1 MTEVP
6 KENGIFVD
14 MKRFFIYLALALLLI
29 GFGYFPAAVERYYS
43 SGVYPVLLCARLW
56 IIAWVPFSIG
66 DLLYI
71 IISIYLIYNLIRSL
85 IHIKK
90 EGINRGKVWRASAII
105 LLVWISFKLLW
116 GFNYDR
122 LGAGHLLDIE
132 QKAYSG
138 AAVTG
143 LVNELIDSLNGTRK
157 LLIEA
162 KIQVD
167 TLPVGNPASY
177 FTMAN
182 EAYNKAQSRYP
193 FLPKQAPKVKA
204 TLFNPLADY
213 VGFTGYFNPFT
224 AEGQV
229 RTDMPGLELP
239 FVACHETAHMLGFA
253 SESEANLIGYLVATK
268 SDNPYVRYSAYN
280 EIFTYAQREQL
291 ISLAQEKDS
300 VGFKRAVAQNR
311 ERLDTLVKQDRK
323 AVRRFF
329 NRHRSSV
336 APIMSGVYEQYL
348 FLNKQNAGLKSY
360 DEVIG
365 WLIDLKQKQ
374 LKNILN

>member
-14 MKRFFIYLALALLLI
+14 MKRFFIYLALALLLM
-29 GFGYFPAAVERYYS
+29 GFSYFPAQVEEWYS
-43 SGVYPVLLCARLW
+43 WRLYPVLLTLRLW
-56 IIAWVPFSIG
+56 LTVWVPFSIG

-71 IISIYLIYNLIRSL
+71 IVFIYLIYKLIRSL

-90 EGINRGKVWRASAII
+90 EGISKGKVWRVSAII
-105 LLVWISFKLLW
+105 LLVWVSFKLLW
-116 GFNYDR
+116 GLNYDR

-138 AAVTG
+138 AAVDS
-143 LVNELIDSLNGTRK
+143 LVNELIDSLNSTRK
-157 LLIEA
+157 QINDA

-167 TLPVGNPASY
+167 TLPVGNPAPY
-177 FTMAN
+177 FTMAQD
-182 EAYNKAQSRYP
+182 AYNNAKSRYP
-193 FLPKQAPKVKA
+193 FLPKQAPRVKA

-280 EIFTYAQREQL
+280 EIFTYAQREQFVL
-291 ISLAQEKDS
+291 LAQQKDS
-300 VGFKRAVAQNR
+300 VRFMGAVAQNR
-311 ERLDTLVKQDRK
+311 ARLDTLVKQDRK

-365 WLIDLKQKQ
+365 WLIDLKRKQ
-374 LKNILN
+374 LKNN

>member
-14 MKRFFIYLALALLLI
+14 MKRFFIYLALALLLM
-29 GFGYFPAAVERYYS
+29 GFGYFPAMVERYYS
-43 SGVYPVLLCARLW
+43 SGLYPVLLDVRLW
-56 IIAWVPFSIG
+56 ITAWLPFSIG

-71 IISIYLIYNLIRSL
+71 FVCIYLIYKLIRSL

-90 EGINRGKVWRASAII
+90 EGISKAKVWRASAII

-116 GFNYDR
+116 GLNYDR

-138 AAVTG
+138 AAVDS
-143 LVNELIDSLNGTRK
+143 LVNELIDSLNSTRK
-157 LLIEA
+157 LLTQV

-167 TLPVGNPASY
+167 TLPVGNPAPY
-177 FTMAN
+177 FSWAQ
-182 EAYNKAQSRYP
+182 EAYQRAKTSYT
-193 FLPKQAPKVKA
+193 FLPKQAPRVKA

-253 SESEANLIGYLVATK
+253 SESEANLIGYLVAIQST
-268 SDNPYVRYSAYN
+268 NPYVRYSAYN
-280 EIFTYAQREQL
+280 EIFTYAQREQFVQ
-291 ISLAQEKDS
+291 LAQQKDS
-300 VGFKRAVAQNR
+300 VRFMGAVAQNR
-311 ERLDTLVKQDRK
+311 ARLDTLVKQDRQ
-323 AVRRFF
+323 ALRRFF

-336 APIMSGVYEQYL
+336 APIMAGVYEQYL

-365 WLIDLKQKQ
+365 WLIDVKRKQQ
-374 LKNILN
+374 KNN

>member
-14 MKRFFIYLALALLLI
+14 MKRFFVCLALALLLI
-29 GFGYFPAAVERYYS
+29 GFGSFPAAVEHYYS
-43 SGVYPVLLCARLW
+43 SGLYPVLLSLRLW
-56 IIAWVPFSIG
+56 LTAWVPFSIG

-71 IISIYLIYNLIRSL
+71 IVCIYLIYKLIRSL
-85 IHIKK
+85 IQIKK
-90 EGINRGKVWRASAII
+90 EGVNRGKIWRASAII
-105 LLVWISFKLLW
+105 LLGWISFKLLW
-116 GFNYDR
+116 GLNYDR

-138 AAVTG
+138 EAVDS
-143 LVNELIDSLNGTRK
+143 LVNELIDSLNSTRK
-157 LLIEA
+157 LLTQA

-167 TLPVGNPASY
+167 TLPVGNPAPY
-177 FTMAN
+177 FSLAQ
-182 EAYNKAQSRYP
+182 EAYQRAKTYYP
-193 FLPKQAPKVKA
+193 FLPKEAPRVKA

-253 SESEANLIGYLVATK
+253 SESEANLMGYLVAIK

-280 EIFTYAQREQL
+280 EIFTYAQREQFVL
-291 ISLAQEKDS
+291 LAQQKDS
-300 VGFKRAVAQNR
+300 VRFMGAVAHNR
-311 ERLDTLVKQDRK
+311 ARLDTLVKQDRK
-323 AVRRFF
+323 AVRNFF

-365 WLIDLKQKQ
+365 WLIDVKRKQQ
-374 LKNILN
+374 KNN

>member
-14 MKRFFIYLALALLLI
+14 MKRFFVCLALLGLLM
-29 GFGYFPAAVERYYS
+29 GFGYFPAQVEVWYS
-43 SGVYPVLLCARLW
+43 GQLYPLLLTLRLW
-56 IIAWVPFSIG
+56 LTVCVPFSIG
-66 DLLYI
+66 DLLYTI
-71 IISIYLIYNLIRSL
+71 VFIYLIYKLIRSL

-90 EGINRGKVWRASAII
+90 EGINSAKLWRASAII

-116 GFNYDR
+116 GLNYDR

-138 AAVTG
+138 AAVDS
-143 LVNELIDSLNGTRK
+143 LVNELIDSLNSTRK
-157 LLIEA
+157 QINEA

-167 TLPVGNPASY
+167 TLPANNPAPY
-177 FTMAN
+177 FAMAQ
-182 EAYNKAQSRYP
+182 EAYQRAKTSYT
-193 FLPKQAPKVKA
+193 FLPKQAPRVKA

-268 SDNPYVRYSAYN
+268 SANPYVRYSAYN
-280 EIFTYAQREQL
+280 EIFTYAQREQFVL
-291 ISLAQEKDS
+291 LAQAKDS
-300 VGFKRAVAQNR
+300 VGFMGAVAQNR
-311 ERLDTLVKQDRK
+311 ARLDTLVKQDRK
-323 AVRRFF
+323 AVRSFF

-374 LKNILN
+374 LKNN

>member
-14 MKRFFIYLALALLLI
+14 MKRFFIYLALALLLM
-29 GFGYFPAAVERYYS
+29 GFSYFPAMVERYY
-43 SGVYPVLLCARLW
+43 GAGLYPVLLYVRLW
-56 IIAWVPFSIG
+56 ITAWVPFSIG

-71 IISIYLIYNLIRSL
+71 FVCIYLIYKLLRIL

-90 EGINRGKVWRASAII
+90 EGVNKAKVWRPSAII

-116 GFNYDR
+116 GLNYDR

-132 QKAYSG
+132 QKTYSG
-138 AAVTG
+138 AAVDS
-143 LVNELIDSLNGTRK
+143 LVNELIDSLNSTRK
-157 LLIEA
+157 QLTQA

-167 TLPVGNPASY
+167 TLPVGNPAPY
-177 FTMAN
+177 FSWAQ
-182 EAYNKAQSRYP
+182 EAYQRAKTSYT
-193 FLPKQAPKVKA
+193 FLPKQAPRVKA

-268 SDNPYVRYSAYN
+268 SANPYVRYSAYN
-280 EIFTYAQREQL
+280 EIFSYAQREQFVL
-291 ISLAQEKDS
+291 LAQQKDS
-300 VGFKRAVAQNR
+300 VGFMGAVAQNR
-311 ERLDTLVKQDRK
+311 ARLDTLVKQDRK
-323 AVRRFF
+323 AVRNFF
-329 NRHRSSV
+329 NKHRSSV

-365 WLIDLKQKQ
+365 WLIDVKRKQQ
-374 LKNILN
+374 KNN

>member
-14 MKRFFIYLALALLLI
+14 MKRFFICLALALLLM
-29 GFGYFPAAVERYYS
+29 GFGYYPAMVERYYS
-43 SGVYPVLLCARLW
+43 AGLYPVLLNARLW
-56 IIAWVPFSIG
+56 LTGWAPFSIG

-71 IISIYLIYNLIRSL
+71 ILFIYLIYKLIRSL
-85 IHIKK
+85 INIKK
-90 EGINRGKVWRASAII
+90 EGVNREKAWRASAII

-116 GFNYDR
+116 GLNYDR

-138 AAVTG
+138 AAVDS
-143 LVNELIDSLNGTRK
+143 LVNELIDSLNSTRK
-157 LLIEA
+157 LLTQA
-162 KIQVD
+162 KIPVD
-167 TLPVGNPASY
+167 TLPVGNPAPY
-177 FTMAN
+177 FSLAQ
-182 EAYNKAQSRYP
+182 EAYQSAKSSYT
-193 FLPKQAPKVKA
+193 FLPKQAPRVKA

-229 RTDMPGLELP
+229 RTYMPGLELP

-253 SESEANLIGYLVATK
+253 SESEANLIGYLVAIQST
-268 SDNPYVRYSAYN
+268 NPYVRYSAYN
-280 EIFTYAQREQL
+280 EIFTYAQREQFVL
-291 ISLAQEKDS
+291 LAQAKDS
-300 VGFKRAVAQNR
+300 VGFMGAVAQNR
-311 ERLDTLVKQDRK
+311 GRLDTLVKQDRK
-323 AVRRFF
+323 AVRNFF

-365 WLIDLKQKQ
+365 WLIDLRN
-374 LKNILN
+374 KNIP

>member
-14 MKRFFIYLALALLLI
+14 MKRFFIYLALALLLM
-29 GFGYFPAAVERYYS
+29 GFSYFPAQVEEWYS
-43 SGVYPVLLCARLW
+43 WRLYPVLLTLRLW
-56 IIAWVPFSIG
+56 LTVWLPFSIG

-71 IISIYLIYNLIRSL
+71 IVFIYLIYKLIGSL
-85 IHIKK
+85 VNIKK
-90 EGINRGKVWRASAII
+90 EGISKGKVWRANAII

-116 GFNYDR
+116 GLNYDR

-138 AAVTG
+138 AAVDS
-143 LVNELIDSLNGTRK
+143 LVNELIDSLNSTRK
-157 LLIEA
+157 LLTQA

-167 TLPVGNPASY
+167 TLPVGNPAPY
-177 FTMAN
+177 FSLAK
-182 EAYNKAQSRYP
+182 EAYRSAKSSYT
-193 FLPKQAPKVKA
+193 FLPKQAPRVKA

-268 SDNPYVRYSAYN
+268 STNPYVRYSAYN
-280 EIFTYAQREQL
+280 EIFTYAQREQFVL
-291 ISLAQEKDS
+291 LAQQKDS
-300 VGFKRAVAQNR
+300 VGFMGAVAQNR
-311 ERLDTLVKQDRK
+311 ARLDTLVKQDRK
-323 AVRRFF
+323 AVRNFF

-365 WLIDLKQKQ
+365 WLIDLKRKQQKI
-374 LKNILN
+374 K

>member
-14 MKRFFIYLALALLLI
+14 MKRFFICLALALLLM
-29 GFGYFPAAVERYYS
+29 GFGYFPAMVEQYYS
-43 SGVYPVLLCARLW
+43 LGLYPVLLSMRLGLT
-56 IIAWVPFSIG
+56 AWVAFSIG

-71 IISIYLIYNLIRSL
+71 IVFIYLIYKSIRSL
-85 IHIKK
+85 IEIKK
-90 EGINRGKVWRASAII
+90 EGIDAGKVWRVSAII
-105 LLVWISFKLLW
+105 LLVWASFKLLW

-138 AAVTG
+138 AAVDS
-143 LVNELIDSLNGTRK
+143 LVNELIDSLNSTRK
-157 LLIEA
+157 QINEE

-167 TLPVGNPASY
+167 TLPANNPAAY
-177 FTMAN
+177 FTMAQ
-182 EAYNKAQSRYP
+182 EAYNKAKGAYP
-193 FLPKQAPKVKA
+193 FLPKQAPRVKA

-213 VGFTGYFNPFT
+213 LGFTGYFNPFT

-253 SESEANLIGYLVATK
+253 SESEANLVGYLVALQST
-268 SDNPYVRYSAYN
+268 NPYVRYSAYN
-280 EIFTYAQREQL
+280 EIFTYAQREQFV
-291 ISLAQEKDS
+291 ILAQQKDS
-300 VGFKRAVAQNR
+300 VRFMGAVAQNR
-311 ERLDTLVKQDRK
+311 ARLDTLVKQDRK

-329 NRHRSSV
+329 NKHRSSV

-365 WLIDLKQKQ
+365 WIIDLKRKQ
-374 LKNILN
+374 LKIIN

>member
-14 MKRFFIYLALALLLI
+14 MKRFFICLALALLLM
-29 GFGYFPAAVERYYS
+29 GFGYFPAMVEQFYS
-43 SGVYPVLLCARLW
+43 VGIYPVLLSIRLGLT
-56 IIAWVPFSIG
+56 AWVPFSIG

-71 IISIYLIYNLIRSL
+71 IVCIYLIYKLIRSL
-85 IHIKK
+85 IKIKK
-90 EGINRGKVWRASAII
+90 EGIDGGKVWRVSAII
-105 LLVWISFKLLW
+105 LLVWASFKLLW

-138 AAVTG
+138 AAVDS
-143 LVNELIDSLNGTRK
+143 LVNELIDSLNSTRK
-157 LLIEA
+157 QINEE

-167 TLPVGNPASY
+167 TLPANNPAAY
-177 FTMAN
+177 FTMAQ
-182 EAYNKAQSRYP
+182 EAYNKAKGTYP
-193 FLPKQAPKVKA
+193 FLPKQAPRVKA

-253 SESEANLIGYLVATK
+253 SESEANLVGYLVALQST
-268 SDNPYVRYSAYN
+268 NPYVRYSAYN
-280 EIFTYAQREQL
+280 EIFTYAQREQFV
-291 ISLAQEKDS
+291 ILAQQKDS
-300 VGFKRAVAQNR
+300 VRFMGAVAQNR
-311 ERLDTLVKQDRK
+311 ARLDTLVKQDRK

-329 NRHRSSV
+329 NKHRSSV

-365 WLIDLKQKQ
+365 WIIDLKRKQ
-374 LKNILN
+374 LKIIN

>member
-6 KENGIFVD
+6 KENGIFVN
-14 MKRFFIYLALALLLI
+14 MKRFFICLALALLLI
-29 GFGYFPAAVERYYS
+29 GFGSFPAAVEHYYS
-43 SGVYPVLLCARLW
+43 SGLYPVLLSLRLW
-56 IIAWVPFSIG
+56 LTAWVPFSIG

-71 IISIYLIYNLIRSL
+71 IVCIYLIYKLIRSL
-85 IHIKK
+85 IQIKK
-90 EGINRGKVWRASAII
+90 EGVNRGKIWRASAII
-105 LLVWISFKLLW
+105 LLGWISFKLLW
-116 GFNYDR
+116 GLNYDR

-138 AAVTG
+138 EAVDS
-143 LVNELIDSLNGTRK
+143 LVNELIDSLNSTRK
-157 LLIEA
+157 LLTQA

-167 TLPVGNPASY
+167 TLPVGNPAPY
-177 FTMAN
+177 FSLAQ
-182 EAYNKAQSRYP
+182 EAYQRAKTYYP
-193 FLPKQAPKVKA
+193 FLPKEAPRVKA

-253 SESEANLIGYLVATK
+253 SESEANLMGYLVAIK

-280 EIFTYAQREQL
+280 EIFTYAQREQFVL
-291 ISLAQEKDS
+291 LAQQKDS
-300 VGFKRAVAQNR
+300 VRFMGAVAHNR
-311 ERLDTLVKQDRK
+311 ARLDTLVKQDRK
-323 AVRRFF
+323 AVRNFF

-365 WLIDLKQKQ
+365 WLIDVKRKQQ
-374 LKNILN
+374 KNN

>member
-14 MKRFFIYLALALLLI
+14 MKRFFICLALALLLM
-29 GFGYFPAAVERYYS
+29 GFGYFPAMVERYYS
-43 SGVYPVLLCARLW
+43 VGLYPVLLQARLLLT
-56 IIAWVPFSIG
+56 AWVPFSIG

-71 IISIYLIYNLIRSL
+71 IVCIYLIYKSI
-85 IHIKK
+85 IGTIKIKK
-90 EGINRGKVWRASAII
+90 EGLDGGKLWRASAII

-116 GFNYDR
+116 GLNYDR

-138 AAVTG
+138 AAVDS
-143 LVNELIDSLNGTRK
+143 LVNELIDSLNSTRK
-157 LLIEA
+157 QINEE

-167 TLPVGNPASY
+167 TLPASNPAAY
-177 FTMAN
+177 FTMAQ
-182 EAYNKAQSRYP
+182 EAYNKAKGRYP
-193 FLPKQAPKVKA
+193 FLPKRAPRVKA

-268 SDNPYVRYSAYN
+268 STNPYVRYSAYN
-280 EIFTYAQREQL
+280 EIFTYAQREQFVMM
-291 ISLAQEKDS
+291 AQQKDS
-300 VGFKRAVAQNR
+300 VGFMGAVAQNR
-311 ERLDTLVKQDRK
+311 ARLDTLVKQDRK
-323 AVRRFF
+323 AVRSFF
-329 NRHRSSV
+329 NKHRSSV

-365 WLIDLKQKQ
+365 WLIGLKRKQ
-374 LKNILN
+374 LINK

>member
-14 MKRFFIYLALALLLI
+14 MKRFFIYGALALLLM
-29 GFGYFPAAVERYYS
+29 GFSYFPPVVEELYS
-43 SGVYPVLLCARLW
+43 SQLYPVLLTLRLW
-56 IIAWVPFSIG
+56 LTAWVSFSIG
-66 DLLYI
+66 DLIYI
-71 IISIYLIYNLIRSL
+71 IISIYLIYKLIGVL
-85 IHIKK
+85 IKIKK
-90 EGINRGKVWRASAII
+90 EGIKGLNYWRASANF
-105 LLVWISFKLLW
+105 LLVWILFKILW

-122 LGAGHLLDIE
+122 LGAGHLLQIE

-138 AAVTG
+138 AAING
-143 LVNELIDSLNGTRK
+143 LVNEIIDSLNSTRK
-157 LLIEA
+157 LLTEA

-167 TLPVGNPASY
+167 TLPVGNPAPY
-177 FTMAN
+177 FSLAQ
-182 EAYNKAQSRYP
+182 EAYQSAKTAYTFLPNKAPR
-193 FLPKQAPKVKA
+193 VKA

-239 FVACHETAHMLGFA
+239 FVTCHETAHMLGFA
-253 SESEANLIGYLVATK
+253 SESEANLVGYLVATK
-268 SDNPYVRYSAYN
+268 STNPYVRYSAYN

-291 ISLAQEKDS
+291 GIMAQEKDS
-300 VGFKRAVAQNR
+300 VGFMGAVAQNR
-311 ERLDTLVKQDRK
+311 ARLDTLVKQDRK

-374 LKNILN
+374 LKNN

>member
-14 MKRFFIYLALALLLI
+14 MKRFFIYLALALLLL
-29 GFGYFPAAVERYYS
+29 GFGYFPAQVEEWYS
-43 SGVYPVLLCARLW
+43 WRLYPALLSLRLW
-56 IIAWVPFSIG
+56 ITAWVPFSIG

-71 IISIYLIYNLIRSL
+71 IVCIYLIYKLIRSL
-85 IHIKK
+85 VNIKK
-90 EGINRGKVWRASAII
+90 EGINRRKIWRASAII

-116 GFNYDR
+116 GLNYDR

-138 AAVTG
+138 AAVDS
-143 LVNELIDSLNGTRK
+143 LVNELIDSLNSTRK
-157 LLIEA
+157 PLTQA
-162 KIQVD
+162 KIPVD
-167 TLPVGNPASY
+167 TLPVGNPAPY
-177 FTMAN
+177 FSLAQ
-182 EAYNKAQSRYP
+182 EAYQSAKSSYT
-193 FLPKQAPKVKA
+193 FLPKQAPRVKA

-268 SDNPYVRYSAYN
+268 STNPYVRYSAYN
-280 EIFTYAQREQL
+280 EIFTYAQREQFVL
-291 ISLAQEKDS
+291 LAQQKDS
-300 VGFKRAVAQNR
+300 VRFMGAVAQNR
-311 ERLDTLVKQDRK
+311 ARLDTLVKQDRK
-323 AVRRFF
+323 AVRNFF

-365 WLIDLKQKQ
+365 WLIDLKRKQQKI
-374 LKNILN
+374 K

>member
-14 MKRFFIYLALALLLI
+14 MKIFFVCLALALLLM
-29 GFGYFPAAVERYYS
+29 GFGCFPAQVEGYYS
-43 SGVYPVLLCARLW
+43 GGLYPVLLTLRLW
-56 IIAWVPFSIG
+56 LTAWAPFSIG

-71 IISIYLIYNLIRSL
+71 FVSIYLIYKLIRSIIKL
-85 IHIKK
+85 KK
-90 EGINRGKVWRASAII
+90 EGVNRGKVWRASAIV

-116 GFNYDR
+116 GLNYDR
-122 LGAGHLLDIE
+122 LGAGHLLNIE

-138 AAVTG
+138 AAVDS
-143 LVNELIDSLNGTRK
+143 LVNELIDSLNSTRK
-157 LLIEA
+157 QINEE

-167 TLPVGNPASY
+167 TLPVGNPAPY
-177 FTMAN
+177 FSWAQ
-182 EAYNKAQSRYP
+182 EAYQRAKTYYP
-193 FLPKQAPKVKA
+193 FLPKQAPRVKA

-253 SESEANLIGYLVATK
+253 SESEANLVGYLVATK

-280 EIFTYAQREQL
+280 EIFTYAQREQFVL
-291 ISLAQEKDS
+291 LAQQKDS
-300 VGFKRAVAQNR
+300 VRFMGAVAQNR
-311 ERLDTLVKQDRK
+311 ARLDTIVKQDRK
-323 AVRRFF
+323 AVRNFF

-348 FLNKQNAGLKSY
+348 FLNKQDAGLKSY

-365 WLIDLKQKQ
+365 WLIDLKRKQQK
-374 LKNILN
+374 NN

>member
-14 MKRFFIYLALALLLI
+14 MKRFFIYAALALLLM
-29 GFGYFPAAVERYYS
+29 GFGSFPAAVERYYS
-43 SGVYPVLLCARLW
+43 IGVYPVLLNARLW
-56 IIAWVPFSIG
+56 LTAWANFSIG

-71 IISIYLIYNLIRSL
+71 IVCIYLIYNLIRSL
-85 IHIKK
+85 VNIKK
-90 EGINRGKVWRASAII
+90 EGVNKGKVWRASAII

-116 GFNYDR
+116 GLNYDR
-122 LGAGHLLDIE
+122 LGAGYLLDIE

-138 AAVTG
+138 AAVDR
-143 LVNELIDSLNGTRK
+143 LVNELIDSLNSTRK
-157 LLIEA
+157 LLTQA

-167 TLPVGNPASY
+167 TLPVGNPAPY
-177 FTMAN
+177 FTMAQD
-182 EAYNKAQSRYP
+182 AYNNAKSRYP
-193 FLPKQAPKVKA
+193 FLPKQAPRVKA

-253 SESEANLIGYLVATK
+253 SESEANLIGYLVAVQST
-268 SDNPYVRYSAYN
+268 NPYVRYSAYN
-280 EIFTYAQREQL
+280 EIFTYAQREQFVQ
-291 ISLAQEKDS
+291 LAQQKDS
-300 VGFKRAVAQNR
+300 VGFMGAVAHNR
-311 ERLDTLVKQDRK
+311 ARLDTLVKQDRK
-323 AVRRFF
+323 AVRNFF

-365 WLIDLKQKQ
+365 WLIAIKQKQ
-374 LKNILN
+374 LKK

>member
-14 MKRFFIYLALALLLI
+14 MKRFFIYLALALLLM
-29 GFGYFPAAVERYYS
+29 GFGYFPAMVERYYS
-43 SGVYPVLLCARLW
+43 SGLYPVLLDVRLW
-56 IIAWVPFSIG
+56 ITAWLPFSIG

-71 IISIYLIYNLIRSL
+71 FVCIYLIYKLIRSL

-90 EGINRGKVWRASAII
+90 EGISKAKVWRASAII

-116 GFNYDR
+116 GLNYDR

-138 AAVTG
+138 AAVDS
-143 LVNELIDSLNGTRK
+143 LVNELIDSLNSTRK
-157 LLIEA
+157 LLTQV

-167 TLPVGNPASY
+167 TLPVGNPAPY
-177 FTMAN
+177 FSWAQ
-182 EAYNKAQSRYP
+182 EAYQRAKTSYT
-193 FLPKQAPKVKA
+193 FLPKQAPRVKA

-253 SESEANLIGYLVATK
+253 SESEANLIGYLVAIQST
-268 SDNPYVRYSAYN
+268 NPYVRYSAYN
-280 EIFTYAQREQL
+280 EIFTYAQREQFVL
-291 ISLAQEKDS
+291 FAQQKDS
-300 VGFKRAVAQNR
+300 VGFMGAVAQNR
-311 ERLDTLVKQDRK
+311 ARLDTLVKQDRQ
-323 AVRRFF
+323 ALRRFF

-336 APIMSGVYEQYL
+336 APIMAGVYEQYL

-365 WLIDLKQKQ
+365 WLIDVKRKQQ
-374 LKNILN
+374 KNN

>member
-14 MKRFFIYLALALLLI
+14 MKRFFIYAALALLLM
-29 GFGYFPAAVERYYS
+29 GFGSFPAAVERYYS
-43 SGVYPVLLCARLW
+43 IGVYPVLLNARLW
-56 IIAWVPFSIG
+56 LTAWANFSIG

-71 IISIYLIYNLIRSL
+71 IVCIYLIYNLIRSL
-85 IHIKK
+85 VNIKK
-90 EGINRGKVWRASAII
+90 EGVNKGKVWRASAIV

-116 GFNYDR
+116 GLNYDR

-138 AAVTG
+138 AAVDR
-143 LVNELIDSLNGTRK
+143 LVNELIDSLNSTRK
-157 LLIEA
+157 LLTQA

-167 TLPVGNPASY
+167 TLPVGNPAPY
-177 FTMAN
+177 FTMAQD
-182 EAYNKAQSRYP
+182 AYNNAKSRYP
-193 FLPKQAPKVKA
+193 FLPKQAPRVKA

-253 SESEANLIGYLVATK
+253 SESEANLMGYLVAVQST
-268 SDNPYVRYSAYN
+268 NPYVRYSAYN
-280 EIFTYAQREQL
+280 EIFTYAQREQFVQ
-291 ISLAQEKDS
+291 LAQQKDS
-300 VGFKRAVAQNR
+300 VGFMWAVAHNR
-311 ERLDTLVKQDRK
+311 ARLDTLVKQDRK
-323 AVRRFF
+323 AVRNFF

-374 LKNILN
+374 LNK

>member
-14 MKRFFIYLALALLLI
+14 MKRFFIYFALALLLM
-29 GFGYFPAAVERYYS
+29 GFGYFPALVEGWYS
-43 SGVYPVLLCARLW
+43 IQLYPVLLGIRLW
-56 IIAWVPFSIG
+56 LTAPVPFSIG

-71 IISIYLIYNLIRSL
+71 IVFIYLIYKLIDSL
-85 IHIKK
+85 IKIKK
-90 EGINRGKVWRASAII
+90 EGINGAKVWRASAIV
-105 LLVWISFKLLW
+105 LLVWMSFKLLW
-116 GFNYDR
+116 GLNYDR
-122 LGAGHLLDIE
+122 LGAGHLLKIE

-138 AAVTG
+138 AAVNG
-143 LVNELIDSLNGTRK
+143 LVNEIIDSLNSTRK
-157 LLIEA
+157 LIIEA
-162 KIQVD
+162 KSQVD
-167 TLPVGNPASY
+167 TLPVGNPAPY
-177 FTMAN
+177 FSWAQ
-182 EAYNKAQSRYP
+182 EAYQRAKTNYSFLPNKAPR
-193 FLPKQAPKVKA
+193 VKA

-268 SDNPYVRYSAYN
+268 SANPYVRYSAYN

-291 ISLAQEKDS
+291 GMMAKQKDS
-300 VGFKRAVAQNR
+300 VGFMGAVAQNR
-311 ERLDTLVKQDRK
+311 ARLDTLVKQDRK

-374 LKNILN
+374 LKKK

>member
-14 MKRFFIYLALALLLI
+14 MKRFFICLALALLLM
-29 GFGYFPAAVERYYS
+29 GFGYFPAMVEQYYS
-43 SGVYPVLLCARLW
+43 VGLYPVLLSIRLGLT
-56 IIAWVPFSIG
+56 AWVPFSIG

-71 IISIYLIYNLIRSL
+71 IVCIYLIYKLIRSL
-85 IHIKK
+85 IKIKK
-90 EGINRGKVWRASAII
+90 EGIDGGKVWRVSAII
-105 LLVWISFKLLW
+105 LLVWASFKLLW

-138 AAVTG
+138 AAVDS
-143 LVNELIDSLNGTRK
+143 LVNELIDSLNSTRK
-157 LLIEA
+157 QINEE

-167 TLPVGNPASY
+167 TLPANNPAAY
-177 FTMAN
+177 FTMAQ
-182 EAYNKAQSRYP
+182 EAYNKAKGTYP
-193 FLPKQAPKVKA
+193 FLPKQAPRVKA

-253 SESEANLIGYLVATK
+253 SESEANLVGYLVALQST
-268 SDNPYVRYSAYN
+268 NPYVRYSAYN
-280 EIFTYAQREQL
+280 EIFTYAQREQFV
-291 ISLAQEKDS
+291 ILAQQKDS
-300 VGFKRAVAQNR
+300 VRFMGAVAQNR
-311 ERLDTLVKQDRK
+311 ARLDTLVKQDRK

-329 NRHRSSV
+329 NKHRSSV

-365 WLIDLKQKQ
+365 WIIDLKRKQ
-374 LKNILN
+374 LKIIN

>member
-14 MKRFFIYLALALLLI
+14 MKIFFVCLALALLLM
-29 GFGYFPAAVERYYS
+29 GFGYFPAQVEGWYS
-43 SGVYPVLLCARLW
+43 GQLYPVLLTLRLW
-56 IIAWVPFSIG
+56 LTAWVPFSIG

-71 IISIYLIYNLIRSL
+71 IVSIYLIYKLIRSL

-90 EGINRGKVWRASAII
+90 EGINSAKLWRASAII
-105 LLVWISFKLLW
+105 LLVWIWFKLLW
-116 GFNYDR
+116 GLNYDR

-138 AAVTG
+138 AAVDS
-143 LVNELIDSLNGTRK
+143 LVNELIDSLNSTRK
-157 LLIEA
+157 QINDA

-167 TLPVGNPASY
+167 TLPANNPAAY
-177 FTMAN
+177 FTMAQ
-182 EAYNKAQSRYP
+182 EAYNKAKGAYI
-193 FLPKQAPKVKA
+193 FLPKQAPRVKA

-253 SESEANLIGYLVATK
+253 SESEANLIGYLVAIQST
-268 SDNPYVRYSAYN
+268 NPYVRYSAYN
-280 EIFTYAQREQL
+280 EIFTYAQREQFVL
-291 ISLAQEKDS
+291 LAQQKDS
-300 VGFKRAVAQNR
+300 VRFMGAVAQNR
-311 ERLDTLVKQDRK
+311 ARLDTLVKQDRK
-323 AVRRFF
+323 AVRSFF

-374 LKNILN
+374 LKNN

>member
-14 MKRFFIYLALALLLI
+14 MKRFFIYLALALLLM
-29 GFGYFPAAVERYYS
+29 GFGYFPAMVERCYS
-43 SGVYPVLLCARLW
+43 AGLYPVLLNVRLW
-56 IIAWVPFSIG
+56 ITAWLPFSIG

-71 IISIYLIYNLIRSL
+71 FVCIYLIYKLIRSL

-90 EGINRGKVWRASAII
+90 EGISKAKVWRASAII

-116 GFNYDR
+116 GLNYDR

-138 AAVTG
+138 AAVDS
-143 LVNELIDSLNGTRK
+143 LVNELIDSLNSTRK
-157 LLIEA
+157 LLTQV

-167 TLPVGNPASY
+167 TLPVGNPAPY
-177 FTMAN
+177 FSWAQ
-182 EAYNKAQSRYP
+182 EAYQRAKTSYT
-193 FLPKQAPKVKA
+193 FLPKQAPRVKA

-253 SESEANLIGYLVATK
+253 SESEANLIGYLVAIQST
-268 SDNPYVRYSAYN
+268 NPYVRYSAYN
-280 EIFTYAQREQL
+280 EIFTYAQREQFVL
-291 ISLAQEKDS
+291 FAQQKDS
-300 VGFKRAVAQNR
+300 VGFMGAVAQNR
-311 ERLDTLVKQDRK
+311 ARLDTLVKQDRQ
-323 AVRRFF
+323 ALRRFF

-336 APIMSGVYEQYL
+336 APIMAGVYEQYL

-365 WLIDLKQKQ
+365 WLIDVKRKQQ
-374 LKNILN
+374 KNN

>member
-14 MKRFFIYLALALLLI
+14 MKIFFVCLALALLLM
-29 GFGYFPAAVERYYS
+29 GFGYFPVQVEEWYS
-43 SGVYPVLLCARLW
+43 GQLYPVLLTLRLW
-56 IIAWVPFSIG
+56 LTAWVPFSIG

-71 IISIYLIYNLIRSL
+71 FVSIYLIYKLIRSIIKL
-85 IHIKK
+85 KK
-90 EGINRGKVWRASAII
+90 EGVNRGKVWRASAIV
-105 LLVWISFKLLW
+105 LLVWISFKFLW
-116 GFNYDR
+116 GLNYDR
-122 LGAGHLLDIE
+122 LGAGHLLQIE

-138 AAVTG
+138 AAVDG
-143 LVNELIDSLNGTRK
+143 LVNELIDSLNSTRK
-157 LLIEA
+157 QINEA

-167 TLPVGNPASY
+167 TLPVGNPAPY
-177 FTMAN
+177 FTMAQ
-182 EAYNKAQSRYP
+182 EAYQRAKTSYT
-193 FLPKQAPKVKA
+193 FLPKQAPRVKA

-268 SDNPYVRYSAYN
+268 STNPYVRYSAYN
-280 EIFTYAQREQL
+280 EIFTYAQREQFVL
-291 ISLAQEKDS
+291 LAQQKDS
-300 VGFKRAVAQNR
+300 VGFMGAVAQNR
-311 ERLDTLVKQDRK
+311 ARLDTLVKQDRK
-323 AVRRFF
+323 AVRNFF
-329 NRHRSSV
+329 NKHRSSV

-365 WLIDLKQKQ
+365 WLIDLKRKEQKN
-374 LKNILN
+374 K

>member
-14 MKRFFIYLALALLLI
+14 MKRFFICLALALLLM
-29 GFGYFPAAVERYYS
+29 GFGYFPAMVEQFYS
-43 SGVYPVLLCARLW
+43 VGIYPVLLSIRLGLT
-56 IIAWVPFSIG
+56 AWVPFSIG

-71 IISIYLIYNLIRSL
+71 IVCIYLIYKLIRSL
-85 IHIKK
+85 IKIKK
-90 EGINRGKVWRASAII
+90 EGIDGGKVWRVSAII
-105 LLVWISFKLLW
+105 LLVWASFKLLW

-122 LGAGHLLDIE
+122 LGAGHLLHIE

-138 AAVTG
+138 AAVDS
-143 LVNELIDSLNGTRK
+143 LVNELIDSLNSTRK
-157 LLIEA
+157 QINEE

-167 TLPVGNPASY
+167 TLPANNPAAY
-177 FTMAN
+177 FTMAQ
-182 EAYNKAQSRYP
+182 EAYNKAKGTYP
-193 FLPKQAPKVKA
+193 FLPKQAPRVKA

-253 SESEANLIGYLVATK
+253 SESEANLVGYLVALQST
-268 SDNPYVRYSAYN
+268 NPYVRYSAYN
-280 EIFTYAQREQL
+280 EIFTYAQREQFV
-291 ISLAQEKDS
+291 ILAQQKDS
-300 VGFKRAVAQNR
+300 VRFMGAVAQNR
-311 ERLDTLVKQDRK
+311 ARLDTLVKQDRK

-329 NRHRSSV
+329 NKHRSSV

-365 WLIDLKQKQ
+365 WIIDLKRKQ
-374 LKNILN
+374 LKIIN

>member
-14 MKRFFIYLALALLLI
+14 MKIFFVCLALALLLM
-29 GFGYFPAAVERYYS
+29 GFDYFPAQVEGYYS
-43 SGVYPVLLCARLW
+43 SGLYPVLLTLRLW
-56 IIAWVPFSIG
+56 LTAWVPFSIG

-71 IISIYLIYNLIRSL
+71 FVSIYLIYKLIRSIIKL
-85 IHIKK
+85 KK
-90 EGINRGKVWRASAII
+90 EGVNRGKVWRVSAII
-105 LLVWISFKLLW
+105 LLVWASFKMLW

-122 LGAGHLLDIE
+122 LGAGHLLNIE

-138 AAVTG
+138 AAVDS
-143 LVNELIDSLNGTRK
+143 LVNELIDSLNSTRK
-157 LLIEA
+157 LLTEA

-167 TLPVGNPASY
+167 TLPANNPGAY
-177 FTMAN
+177 FTMAQ
-182 EAYNKAQSRYP
+182 EAFNKAKGAYL
-193 FLPKQAPKVKA
+193 FLPKQAPRVKA

-268 SDNPYVRYSAYN
+268 STNPYVRYSAYN
-280 EIFTYAQREQL
+280 EIFTYAQREQFVL
-291 ISLAQEKDS
+291 LAQQKDS
-300 VGFKRAVAQNR
+300 VRFMGAVAQNR
-311 ERLDTLVKQDRK
+311 ARLDTLVKQDRK
-323 AVRRFF
+323 AVRSFF

-365 WLIDLKQKQ
+365 WLIDLRN
-374 LKNILN
+374 KNIP

>member
-1 MTEVP
+1 
-6 KENGIFVD
+6 
-14 MKRFFIYLALALLLI
+14 
-29 GFGYFPAAVERYYS
+29 
-43 SGVYPVLLCARLW
+43 
-56 IIAWVPFSIG
+56 
-66 DLLYI
+66 
-71 IISIYLIYNLIRSL
+71 LIYKLIRSL
-85 IHIKK
+85 VNIKK
-90 EGINRGKVWRASAII
+90 EGINRRKIWRASAII

-116 GFNYDR
+116 GLNYDR

-138 AAVTG
+138 AAVDS
-143 LVNELIDSLNGTRK
+143 LVNELIDSLNSTRK
-157 LLIEA
+157 LLTQA
-162 KIQVD
+162 KIGVD
-167 TLPVGNPASY
+167 TLPVANPAPY
-177 FTMAN
+177 FSLAQ
-182 EAYNKAQSRYP
+182 EAYQSAKSSYT
-193 FLPKQAPKVKA
+193 FLPKQAPRVKA

-268 SDNPYVRYSAYN
+268 STNPYVRYSAYN
-280 EIFTYAQREQL
+280 EIFTYAQREQFVL
-291 ISLAQEKDS
+291 LAQAKDS
-300 VGFKRAVAQNR
+300 VGFMGAVAQNR
-311 ERLDTLVKQDRK
+311 ARLDTLVKQDRK
-323 AVRRFF
+323 AVRNFF

-365 WLIDLKQKQ
+365 WLIDLKRKQQKI
-374 LKNILN
+374 K

>member
-14 MKRFFIYLALALLLI
+14 MKRFFIYLALALLLM
-29 GFGYFPAAVERYYS
+29 GFGYFPAMVERCYS
-43 SGVYPVLLCARLW
+43 AGLYPVLLNVRLW
-56 IIAWVPFSIG
+56 ITAWLPFSIG

-71 IISIYLIYNLIRSL
+71 FVCIYLIYKLIRSL

-90 EGINRGKVWRASAII
+90 EGISKAKVWRASAII

-116 GFNYDR
+116 GLNYDR

-138 AAVTG
+138 AAVDS
-143 LVNELIDSLNGTRK
+143 LVNELIDSLNSTRK
-157 LLIEA
+157 LLTQV

-167 TLPVGNPASY
+167 TLPVGNPAPY
-177 FTMAN
+177 FSWAQ
-182 EAYNKAQSRYP
+182 EAYQRAKTSYT
-193 FLPKQAPKVKA
+193 FLPKQAPRVKA

-253 SESEANLIGYLVATK
+253 SESEANLIGYLVAIQST
-268 SDNPYVRYSAYN
+268 NPYVRYSAYN
-280 EIFTYAQREQL
+280 EIFTYAQREQFVQ
-291 ISLAQEKDS
+291 LAQQKDS
-300 VGFKRAVAQNR
+300 VRFMGAVAHNR
-311 ERLDTLVKQDRK
+311 ARLDTLVKQDRQ
-323 AVRRFF
+323 ALRRFF

-365 WLIDLKQKQ
+365 WLIDVKRKQQ
-374 LKNILN
+374 KNN

>member
-14 MKRFFIYLALALLLI
+14 MKRFFICLALALLLM
-29 GFGYFPAAVERYYS
+29 GFGYFPAMVEQYYS
-43 SGVYPVLLCARLW
+43 VGLYPVLLSIRLRLT
-56 IIAWVPFSIG
+56 AWVPISIG
-66 DLLYI
+66 DFFYI
-71 IISIYLIYNLIRSL
+71 IVCIYLIYKLVISL
-85 IHIKK
+85 IKIKK
-90 EGINRGKVWRASAII
+90 EGIYGGKVWRVSAII
-105 LLVWISFKLLW
+105 LLVWASFKLLW

-138 AAVTG
+138 AAVDS
-143 LVNELIDSLNGTRK
+143 LVNELIDSLNSTRK
-157 LLIEA
+157 QINEE

-167 TLPVGNPASY
+167 TLPANNPAAY
-177 FTMAN
+177 FTMAQ
-182 EAYNKAQSRYP
+182 EAYNKAKGAYP
-193 FLPKQAPKVKA
+193 FLPKQAPRVKA

-280 EIFTYAQREQL
+280 EIFTYAQREQFVMM
-291 ISLAQEKDS
+291 AQQKDS
-300 VGFKRAVAQNR
+300 VGFVGAVAQNR
-311 ERLDTLVKQDRK
+311 ARLDTLVKQDRK

-329 NRHRSSV
+329 NKHRSSV

-365 WLIDLKQKQ
+365 WIIDLKRKQ
-374 LKNILN
+374 LKIIN

>member
-1 MTEVP
+1 M
-6 KENGIFVD
+6 
-14 MKRFFIYLALALLLI
+14 
-29 GFGYFPAAVERYYS
+29 GFGYYPAMVERYYS
-43 SGVYPVLLCARLW
+43 AGLYPVLLNARLW
-56 IIAWVPFSIG
+56 LTGWAPFSIG
-66 DLLYI
+66 DLLYTI
-71 IISIYLIYNLIRSL
+71 VFIYLIYNLLRSL
-85 IHIKK
+85 INIKK
-90 EGINRGKVWRASAII
+90 EGVNREKVWRASAII

-116 GFNYDR
+116 GLNYDR

-138 AAVTG
+138 AAVDS
-143 LVNELIDSLNGTRK
+143 LVNELIDSLNSARK
-157 LLIEA
+157 LLTEA
-162 KIQVD
+162 KIPVD
-167 TLPVGNPASY
+167 TLPVGNPAPY
-177 FTMAN
+177 FSLAQ
-182 EAYNKAQSRYP
+182 EAYQSAKSYYT
-193 FLPKQAPKVKA
+193 FLPKQAPRVKA

-253 SESEANLIGYLVATK
+253 SESEANLIGYLVAIQST
-268 SDNPYVRYSAYN
+268 NPYVRYSAYN
-280 EIFTYAQREQL
+280 EIFTYAQREQFVL
-291 ISLAQEKDS
+291 LAQAKDS
-300 VGFKRAVAQNR
+300 VGFMGAVAQNR
-311 ERLDTLVKQDRK
+311 GRLDTLVKQDRK
-323 AVRRFF
+323 AVRNFF

-365 WLIDLKQKQ
+365 WLIDLKRKQ
-374 LKNILN
+374 LKNN

>member
-14 MKRFFIYLALALLLI
+14 MKRFFIYLALALLLM
-29 GFGYFPAAVERYYS
+29 GFSYFPAQVEEWYS
-43 SGVYPVLLCARLW
+43 WRLYPVLLTLRLW
-56 IIAWVPFSIG
+56 LTVWLPFSIG

-71 IISIYLIYNLIRSL
+71 IVFIYLIYKLIGSL
-85 IHIKK
+85 VNIKK
-90 EGINRGKVWRASAII
+90 EGISKGKVWRANAII

-116 GFNYDR
+116 GLNYDR

-138 AAVTG
+138 AAVDS
-143 LVNELIDSLNGTRK
+143 LVNELIDSLNSTRK
-157 LLIEA
+157 LLTQA

-167 TLPVGNPASY
+167 TLPVGNPAPY
-177 FTMAN
+177 FSLAQ
-182 EAYNKAQSRYP
+182 EAYQSAKSSYT
-193 FLPKQAPKVKA
+193 FLPKQAPRVKA

-268 SDNPYVRYSAYN
+268 SSNPYVRYSAYN
-280 EIFTYAQREQL
+280 ENFTYAQREQL
-291 ISLAQEKDS
+291 GMMAQEKDS
-300 VGFKRAVAQNR
+300 VGFMGAVAQNR
-311 ERLDTLVKQDRK
+311 ARLDTLVKQDRK
-323 AVRRFF
+323 AVRNFF

-336 APIMSGVYEQYL
+336 APIMSSVYEQYL

-374 LKNILN
+374 LKK

>member
-14 MKRFFIYLALALLLI
+14 MKRFFIYLALALLLM
-29 GFGYFPAAVERYYS
+29 GFGYFPAMVEQYYS
-43 SGVYPVLLCARLW
+43 AGLYPALLSLRLW
-56 IIAWVPFSIG
+56 LTVWVPFSIG

-71 IISIYLIYNLIRSL
+71 IVFIYLIYKLIRSL
-85 IHIKK
+85 IQIKK
-90 EGINRGKVWRASAII
+90 EGANRAKVWRASAII

-116 GFNYDR
+116 GLNYDR

-132 QKAYSG
+132 QKAYSS
-138 AAVTG
+138 AAVDS
-143 LVNELIDSLNGTRK
+143 LVNELIDSLNSTRK
-157 LLIEA
+157 LLTQA

-167 TLPVGNPASY
+167 TLPVGNPAPY
-177 FTMAN
+177 FSLAQ
-182 EAYNKAQSRYP
+182 EAYQRAKTSYA
-193 FLPKQAPKVKA
+193 FLPTQAPRVKA

-253 SESEANLIGYLVATK
+253 SESEANLMGYLVATK

-280 EIFTYAQREQL
+280 EIFTYAQREQFV
-291 ISLAQEKDS
+291 ILAQQKDS
-300 VGFKRAVAQNR
+300 VRFMGAVAQNR
-311 ERLDTLVKQDRK
+311 ARLDTLVKQDRK
-323 AVRRFF
+323 AVRNFF
-329 NRHRSSV
+329 SRHRSSV

-365 WLIDLKQKQ
+365 WLIDVKRKQQ
-374 LKNILN
+374 KNN

>member
-14 MKRFFIYLALALLLI
+14 MKRFFIYLALALLLM
-29 GFGYFPAAVERYYS
+29 GFGYFPAQVEGWYS
-43 SGVYPVLLCARLW
+43 GPLYPVLLNARLW
-56 IIAWVPFSIG
+56 LTGWAPFSIG

-71 IISIYLIYNLIRSL
+71 IVFIYLIYKLIRSL
-85 IHIKK
+85 INIKK
-90 EGINRGKVWRASAII
+90 EGVNREKVWRVSAII

-116 GFNYDR
+116 GLNYDR

-138 AAVTG
+138 EAVDS
-143 LVNELIDSLNGTRK
+143 LVNELIDSLNSTRK
-157 LLIEA
+157 LLTQV

-167 TLPVGNPASY
+167 TLPVGNPAPY
-177 FTMAN
+177 FSWAQ
-182 EAYNKAQSRYP
+182 EAYQRAKTSYT
-193 FLPKQAPKVKA
+193 FLPKQAPRVKA

-253 SESEANLIGYLVATK
+253 SESEANLIGYLVAIQST
-268 SDNPYVRYSAYN
+268 NPYVRYSAYN
-280 EIFTYAQREQL
+280 EIFTYAQREQFVQ
-291 ISLAQEKDS
+291 LAQQKDS
-300 VGFKRAVAQNR
+300 VGFMGAVAQNR
-311 ERLDTLVKQDRK
+311 ARLDTLVKQDRQ
-323 AVRRFF
+323 ALRRFF

-365 WLIDLKQKQ
+365 WLIG
-374 LKNILN
+374 LKNKK

>member
-14 MKRFFIYLALALLLI
+14 MKRFFIYLALALLLLV
-29 GFGYFPAAVERYYS
+29 FGYFPAMVEQYYS
-43 SGVYPVLLCARLW
+43 AGLYPALLSLRLW
-56 IIAWVPFSIG
+56 ITAWVPFSIG

-71 IISIYLIYNLIRSL
+71 IVCIYLIYKLIRSL
-85 IHIKK
+85 VNIKK
-90 EGINRGKVWRASAII
+90 EGINRRKIWRASAII

-116 GFNYDR
+116 GLNYDR

-138 AAVTG
+138 AAVDS
-143 LVNELIDSLNGTRK
+143 LVNELIDSLNSTRK
-157 LLIEA
+157 QINDA

-167 TLPVGNPASY
+167 TLPVGNPAPY
-177 FTMAN
+177 FSLAQ
-182 EAYNKAQSRYP
+182 EAYQSAKSSYT
-193 FLPKQAPKVKA
+193 FLPKQAPRLKA

-268 SDNPYVRYSAYN
+268 SANPYVRYSAYN
-280 EIFTYAQREQL
+280 EIFTYAQREQFVL
-291 ISLAQEKDS
+291 LAQQKDS
-300 VGFKRAVAQNR
+300 VRFMGAVAQNR
-311 ERLDTLVKQDRK
+311 ARLDTLVKQDRK
-323 AVRRFF
+323 AVLNFF

-365 WLIDLKQKQ
+365 WLIDLKRKQQKI
-374 LKNILN
+374 K

>member
-14 MKRFFIYLALALLLI
+14 MKRFFIYLALALLLLV
-29 GFGYFPAAVERYYS
+29 FGYFPAMVEQYYS
-43 SGVYPVLLCARLW
+43 AGLYPALLSLRLW
-56 IIAWVPFSIG
+56 LTVWVPFSIG

-71 IISIYLIYNLIRSL
+71 IVFIYLIYKLIRSL
-85 IHIKK
+85 INIKK
-90 EGINRGKVWRASAII
+90 EGVNREKVWRASAII

-116 GFNYDR
+116 GLNYDR

-132 QKAYSG
+132 QKAYSS
-138 AAVTG
+138 AAVDS
-143 LVNELIDSLNGTRK
+143 LVNELIDSLNSTRK
-157 LLIEA
+157 LLTQA

-167 TLPVGNPASY
+167 TLPVGNPAPY
-177 FTMAN
+177 FSLAQ
-182 EAYNKAQSRYP
+182 EAYQRAKTSYA
-193 FLPKQAPKVKA
+193 FLPTQAPRVKA

-253 SESEANLIGYLVATK
+253 SESEANLMGYLVAVQST
-268 SDNPYVRYSAYN
+268 NPYVRYSAYN
-280 EIFTYAQREQL
+280 EIFTYAQREQFV
-291 ISLAQEKDS
+291 ILAQQKDS
-300 VGFKRAVAQNR
+300 VRFMGAVAQNR
-311 ERLDTLVKQDRK
+311 ARLDTLVKQDRK

-329 NRHRSSV
+329 NKHRSSV

-365 WLIDLKQKQ
+365 WLIDVKRKQQ
-374 LKNILN
+374 KNN